1 MCEKSADR
9 GNSHGTAV
17 FHYSYRYYSGTGS
30 TESAGFYRGGIL
42 FCLLQGGAAGDTAQN
57 RGINDLDRIRKGVK
71 AANIMSGV
79 YAVLVYGLV
88 YIALPYIVPLFISEQ
103 VEMVCGYA
111 RTYITICGMFFIPLG
126 MIFIFRNALQGC
138 GFGFMPMMGG
148 VVELLSR
155 GIVAFAAAHLMSY
168 VGVCFA
174 NASAWLTAGIF
185 LWIAYH
191 FLMKKMV
198 RDKKGHEERML
209 AEAMQ

>member
-1 MCEKSADR
+1 MRLCQ
-9 GNSHGTAV
+9 NV
-17 FHYSYRYYSGTGS
+17 YYDLWHVLH
-30 TESAGFYRGGIL
+30 SAG
-42 FCLLQGGAAGDTAQN
+42 
-57 RGINDLDRIRKGVK
+57 NDI
-71 AANIMSGV
+71 
-79 YAVLVYGLV
+79 Y
-88 YIALPYIVPLFISEQ
+88 LP
-103 VEMVCGYA
+103 
-111 RTYITICGMFFIPLG
+111 
-126 MIFIFRNALQGC
+126 QGC

-198 RDKKGHEERML
+198 REKKVHEERML

>member
-1 MCEKSADR
+1 MWLCQ
-9 GNSHGTAV
+9 NV
-17 FHYSYRYYSGTGS
+17 YYDLRHVLH
-30 TESAGFYRGGIL
+30 SAGNDIYL
-42 FCLLQGGAAGDTAQN
+42 PKCAAGLWLRLHA
-57 RGINDLDRIRKGVK
+57 NDGR
-71 AANIMSGV
+71 
-79 YAVLVYGLV
+79 
-88 YIALPYIVPLFISEQ
+88 
-103 VEMVCGYA
+103 CG
-111 RTYITICGMFFIPLG
+111 
-126 MIFIFRNALQGC
+126 
-138 GFGFMPMMGG
+138 
-148 VVELLSR
+148 ELLSR